1 LTEVISPDVENITM
15 LERQERQALAL
26 LVCVVTVVLAAQIIL
41 GAGGRSLV
49 AKPYS
54 PEVPDGALVLLEGKI
69 ESIKETST
77 GGHLILTVNGTRVFL
92 PSNVAAGLDLHENES
107 VSMYGLVQTYR
118 GEREVVVNA
127 AGDLEVLE

>member
-1 LTEVISPDVENITM
+1 M
-15 LERQERQALAL
+15 FERQERWALAL
-26 LVCVVTVVLAAQIIL
+26 LVCVVVVVLAVHLLFDI
-41 GAGGRSLV
+41 GGRSLV

-69 ESIKETST
+69 ESITKTST
-77 GGHLILTVNGTRVFL
+77 GGHLILTVSGTRVFL
-92 PSNVAAGLDLHENES
+92 PSNVAAGLDLQENES
-107 VSMYGLVQTYR
+107 VVLYGIVQTYR